1 MAESASARDARNV
14 VDASTHPA
22 NCLCC
27 IGGPDLSFERAV
39 FALLELN
46 LGLEYDT
53 AARFVRLCRAAP
65 RMDGGTIDYV
75 AGFFASAISTS
86 AVYPVETYKVRLQTG
101 SAFEFGG
108 DESPFALLRGIELG
122 LAQIEGVGLGGVI
135 QRGLKRGGRCLHR
148 RQVGPGTRITRLGQ
162 RVGQGFEVL
171 GDPLGQCGE
180 CVRRAAICA
189 TGGGLEARVQASL

>member
-65 RMDGGTIDYV
+65 RRVLSKGPTNLAATVSAPSTVPLLVVATCTRSRSQDLQRATIIFD
-75 AGFFASAISTS
+75 
-86 AVYPVETYKVRLQTG
+86 LQMT
-101 SAFEFGG
+101 
-108 DESPFALLRGIELG
+108 
-122 LAQIEGVGLGGVI
+122 
-135 QRGLKRGGRCLHR
+135 KH
-148 RQVGPGTRITRLGQ
+148 
-162 RVGQGFEVL
+162 
-171 GDPLGQCGE
+171 
-180 CVRRAAICA
+180 
-189 TGGGLEARVQASL
+189 

>member
-1 MAESASARDARNV
+1 MAESASARAARNV

-65 RMDGGTIDYV
+65 RMVLSKGKTKL
-75 AGFFASAISTS
+75 AA
-86 AVYPVETYKVRLQTG
+86 KVRG
-101 SAFEFGG
+101 K
-108 DESPFALLRGIELG
+108 DVPALE
-122 LAQIEGVGLGGVI
+122 AE
-135 QRGLKRGGRCLHR
+135 
-148 RQVGPGTRITRLGQ
+148 
-162 RVGQGFEVL
+162 
-171 GDPLGQCGE
+171 D
-180 CVRRAAICA
+180 VRRAQDAVLGAYAA
-189 TGGGLEARVQASL
+189 TLALEETQRASTAARTNDGDGV